1 MWLEK
6 DHIIVFG
13 PMEPVRGT
21 LLQKTESANRK
32 RLIFWSRNY
41 IYSIRDATVE
51 KQYDPDH
58 SMWKSQNRREST
70 IFPRSLRS
78 NGKVFD
84 KTVRGK
90 FLDWVQ
96 HCSQEVSSKSVTST
110 FSKCNTTLDSYVQAL
125 LIAHII
131 NFRQQFDDVTVDMT
145 LVYYV
150 HITLIKV

>member
-1 MWLEK
+1 MFEITLILPSPNAIFKNYEKYISIVLFKLDMLEEKLARSSSPYSWKKKKTEKVGLEK

-58 SMWKSQNRREST
+58 SM
-70 IFPRSLRS
+70 
-78 NGKVFD
+78 
-84 KTVRGK
+84 
-90 FLDWVQ
+90 
-96 HCSQEVSSKSVTST
+96 
-110 FSKCNTTLDSYVQAL
+110 
-125 LIAHII
+125 
-131 NFRQQFDDVTVDMT
+131 
-145 LVYYV
+145 
-150 HITLIKV
+150 